1 MGRTRTI
8 RFDATRAFS
17 ATVISIGL
25 LAAAFA
31 AGFRVGQEVPL
42 APSDS
47 TDVALDQRPR
57 SAPDALAPLR
67 APEQRIPIDTYT
79 FYEQTRTLTREPSE
93 APAEPPAVE
102 PTAVDSSVAGDVVA
116 EQPGVRV
123 LEREPIALGVPAP
136 VPLPGPAVPGSAVTP
151 STAPHV
157 APVGSRSP
165 EPAAG
170 PPSAPPIPRDLD
182 DDEPVADPGAIQRVA
197 VVAGPR

>member
-17 ATVISIGL
+17 ATVISIGV

-42 APSDS
+42 APSDAA
-47 TDVALDQRPR
+47 DAAVDRRPR
-57 SAPDALAPLR
+57 STPDALAPLR
-67 APEQRIPIDTYT
+67 APEQRIPVDTYT

-93 APAEPPAVE
+93 APAEPPAAE
-102 PTAVDSSVAGDVVA
+102 PGGAGGAVA

-136 VPLPGPAVPGSAVTP
+136 EQVPTSVVADPSAGPSP
-151 STAPHV
+151 APV
-157 APVGSRSP
+157 AAPVGSRSP
-165 EPAAG
+165 S
-170 PPSAPPIPRDLD
+170 PSAEPVGAPPVPRDLD
-182 DDEPVADPGAIQRVA
+182 DEEPVADPGAIQRVA
-197 VVAGPR
+197 VVASPR